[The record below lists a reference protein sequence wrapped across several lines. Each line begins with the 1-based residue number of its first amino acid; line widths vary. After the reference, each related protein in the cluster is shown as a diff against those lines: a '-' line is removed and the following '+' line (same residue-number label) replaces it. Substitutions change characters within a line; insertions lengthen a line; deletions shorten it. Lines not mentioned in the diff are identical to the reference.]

1 MSRYICNMNYFDI
14 FGIPI
19 TLNVDKSV
27 LAKKYFEL
35 QREFHPDFYTQSD
48 ESEQQ
53 WALEKSAQI
62 NKGLKVLQQ
71 QEATIQYVLQL
82 RGLVSEDE
90 KYVLPP
96 DFLMEMM
103 ELNEKLEEQDP
114 ETFTKELAQLEDTLH
129 EQVKDIIENYHNDS
143 ISGEKLEKLKEY
155 YFKKKYLKR
164 ILDRIAD

>member
-1 MSRYICNMNYFDI
+1 MSRYLCTMNYFDL

-19 TLNVDKSV
+19 TLKVDKTI

-53 WALEKSAQI
+53 AALEKSAQI

-71 QEATIQYVLQL
+71 QDSTIQYVLQL
-82 RGLVSEDE
+82 KGLLAENE
-90 KYVLPP
+90 KYALPP
-96 DFLMEMM
+96 AFLLEMM
-103 ELNEKLEEQDP
+103 DLNENLLEQDP
-114 ETFTKELAQLEDTLH
+114 ATITKEVAQLEEHLQQ
-129 EQVKDIIENYHNDS
+129 EVKDIIDNYHNDS
-143 ISGEKLEKLKEY
+143 ISTENLVKVKEY
-155 YFKKKYLKR
+155 YFKKKYLQR

>member
-1 MSRYICNMNYFDI
+1 MSRYICNMNYFDL

-19 TLNVDKSV
+19 TLKVDKSV

-53 WALEKSAQI
+53 GALEKSAQI

-71 QEATIQYVLQL
+71 QDATIQYVLQL

-90 KYVLPP
+90 KYSLPP

-103 ELNEKLEEQDP
+103 ELNEKLEEEDAQSLK
-114 ETFTKELAQLEDTLH
+114 KEVSQLEDSLY
-129 EQVKDIIENYHNDS
+129 EEIKDIIENYDNDS
-143 ISGEKLEKLKEY
+143 ISSEKMEKLKEY
-155 YFKKKYLKR
+155 YFKKKYLQR

>member
-1 MSRYICNMNYFDI
+1 MSRYLCIMNYFDL

-19 TLNVDKSV
+19 TLKVDKSI

-53 WALEKSAQI
+53 AALEKSAQI

-71 QEATIQYVLQL
+71 QDATIQYVLKL

-90 KYVLPP
+90 KYSLPP

-103 ELNEKLEEQDP
+103 ELNEKLEEEESQS
-114 ETFTKELAQLEDTLH
+114 FKKEVSLFENSLL
-129 EQVKDIIENYHNDS
+129 EQVEVIIENYDNDS
-143 ISGEKLEKLKEY
+143 ISIEKLEKLKEY
-155 YFKKKYLKR
+155 YFKKKYLQR
-164 ILDRIAD
+164 ILDKIAD

>member
-1 MSRYICNMNYFDI
+1 MSRYLCNMNYFDI

-19 TLNVDKSV
+19 TLKVDKSI

-53 WALEKSAQI
+53 AALEQSAQI

-71 QEATIQYVLQL
+71 QDATIQYVLQL

-90 KYVLPP
+90 KYSLPP

-103 ELNEKLEEQDP
+103 ELNEKLEEQNP
-114 ETFTKELAQLEDTLH
+114 ESFTKEVAQLEDTLF
-129 EQVKDIIENYHNDS
+129 EEVKEIIENYDNNS

-155 YFKKKYLKR
+155 YFKKKYLQR

>member
-1 MSRYICNMNYFDI
+1 MSRYLCNMNYFDI

-19 TLNVDKSV
+19 TLKVDKSV

-53 WALEKSAQI
+53 AALEKSAQI

-71 QEATIQYVLQL
+71 QDATIQYVLQL
-82 RGLVSEDE
+82 RGLISEDE

-96 DFLMEMM
+96 EFLMEMM
-103 ELNEKLEEQDP
+103 ELNEKLEEQNP
-114 ETFTKELAQLEDTLH
+114 ESFTKEVAQLEESLQ
-129 EQVKDIIENYHNDS
+129 EEVKEMIENYQNES
-143 ISGEKLEKLKEY
+143 ISQENLLKLKEY

>member
-1 MSRYICNMNYFDI
+1 MSRYLYTMNYFDL

-19 TLNVDKSV
+19 TLKVDKSI

-35 QREFHPDFYTQSD
+35 QRQFHPDFYTQSD

-53 WALEKSAQI
+53 AALEKSAQI

-71 QEATIQYVLQL
+71 QDATIQYVLKL

-90 KYVLPP
+90 KYSLPP

-103 ELNEKLEEQDP
+103 ELNEKLEEEDSQSLK
-114 ETFTKELAQLEDTLH
+114 KEVSLFENSLL
-129 EQVKDIIENYHNDS
+129 EQVEDIIENYDNDS
-143 ISGEKLEKLKEY
+143 ISIEKLEKLKEY
-155 YFKKKYLKR
+155 YFKKKYLQR
-164 ILDRIAD
+164 ILDKIVD

>member
-1 MSRYICNMNYFDI
+1 MSRYLYTMNYFDL

-19 TLNVDKSV
+19 TLKVDKSI

-53 WALEKSAQI
+53 AALEKSAQI

-71 QEATIQYVLQL
+71 QDATIQYVLKL
-82 RGLVSEDE
+82 RELVSEDE
-90 KYVLPP
+90 KYSLPP

-103 ELNEKLEEQDP
+103 ELNEKLEEEDSKSLK
-114 ETFTKELAQLEDTLH
+114 KEVSLFENSLL
-129 EQVKDIIENYHNDS
+129 EQVEDIIENYDNDS
-143 ISGEKLEKLKEY
+143 ISIEKLEKLKEY
-155 YFKKKYLKR
+155 YFKKKYLQR
-164 ILDRIAD
+164 ILDKIAD